1 MRLLNIIL
9 IIFLSLTNEIKAG
22 SEDQILDNL
31 QKGGNLIFI
40 RHAYA
45 PGGGDPNNFNINDC
59 KTQRNLGDAG
69 RKQAKKIGSFFQNNN
84 IPIDK
89 VYSSEWCRCKE
100 TALIAFN
107 KFEIKNFLNSFFSA
121 QFAKNKDIQMKN
133 LKSFIKNLNKNEN
146 KNLVF
151 VTHYVVISESLNYS
165 PSSGE
170 IVISNKDFN
179 VIDTIEIE
187 Y

>member
-1 MRLLNIIL
+1 MNFIKFLLVLFISIN
-9 IIFLSLTNEIKAG
+9 SPIKAD
-22 SEDQILDNL
+22 SNQNL
-31 QKGGNLIFI
+31 INELKKGGNLIFI

-45 PGGGDPNNFNINDC
+45 PGGGDPDNFEINDC
-59 KTQRNLGDAG
+59 KTQRNLSDTG
-69 RKQAKKIGSFFQNNN
+69 REQAYKIGYFFRSNNV
-84 IPIDK
+84 PIDK

-133 LKSFIKNLNKNEN
+133 LKSFIKNSNKN

-151 VTHYVVISESLNYS
+151 VTHYVVISESLNYT

-170 IVISNKDFN
+170 IVISNKDFK
-179 VIDTIEIE
+179 VIDTVEIE

>member
-1 MRLLNIIL
+1 MKFIKFLLLLFISINSPVKADSNQNL
-9 IIFLSLTNEIKAG
+9 INELK
-22 SEDQILDNL
+22 Q
-31 QKGGNLIFI
+31 GGKLIFI

-45 PGGGDPNNFNINDC
+45 PGGGDPSNFDINDC
-59 KTQRNLGDAG
+59 NTQRNLSNLG
-69 RKQAKKIGSFFQNNN
+69 KEQAKKIGFFLKSKN
-84 IPIDK
+84 ILIDQ

-107 KFEIKNFLNSFFSA
+107 KFETNFFLNSFFSTK
-121 QFAKNKDIQMKN
+121 FAKNKNTQMKS
-133 LKSFIKNLNKNEN
+133 LKRFIKNWDGK

-151 VTHYVVISESLNYS
+151 VTHYVVISEILNYA

-170 IVISNKDFN
+170 IVISDKDLK